1 VKGHAG
7 QACGAVWSAPLH
19 SVERRP
25 ARQVDAVSACHSATL
40 AAPQAAAALGA
51 LRAYHE
57 RFRGRL
63 APGAAATPRSWL
75 QV

>member
-1 VKGHAG
+1 
-7 QACGAVWSAPLH
+7 
-19 SVERRP
+19 VE
-25 ARQVDAVSACHSATL
+25 AVSACHSATL

-51 LRAYHE
+51 LSAYHE